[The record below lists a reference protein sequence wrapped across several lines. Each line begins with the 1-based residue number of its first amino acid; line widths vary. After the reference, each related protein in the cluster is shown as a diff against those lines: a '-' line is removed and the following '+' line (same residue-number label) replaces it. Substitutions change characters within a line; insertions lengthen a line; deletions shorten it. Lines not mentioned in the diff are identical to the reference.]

1 MRQYSF
7 SYHDN
12 KYEVR
17 ATEENDRFV
26 VEVFRDGKTLRQRYE
41 IPKETARDMTRSAD
55 PIGVLIELAEDDI
68 VTGRASER
76 ALALAPFKKLKN

>member
-7 SYHDN
+7 SHEGN
-12 KYEVR
+12 EYEVQ
-17 ATEENDRFV
+17 ATEENDKLV
-26 VEVFRDGKTLRQRYE
+26 VEVFRGGKTLRQRYE
-41 IPKETARDMTRSAD
+41 IPMETARDMTRSAD

-76 ALALAPFKKLKN
+76 AQALAPFKKLTD